1 MQFFK
6 FLCSLY
12 VFSKLHIN
20 YIVLLIKLHVVGWRR
35 VERRLLSCVFLFL
48 LYFLSRA
55 LAVLMGWG
63 GGGGGGINVLFRVRG
78 TCSFLTRSWCYA
90 LQFSLGCGWGGV
102 GWGINVLFRVRGTR
116 SFQTRSW
123 CDALH
128 FSLGTSDTLLI
139 LRSALFPR
147 NFWHAL
153 DVTLC
158 AFS

>member
-35 VERRLLSCVFLFL
+35 GRTPPAFVRFSVSPLLFVTRPCCFDGV
-48 LYFLSRA
+48 
-55 LAVLMGWG
+55 GWG

-90 LQFSLGCGWGGV
+90 LQFSLGCGWGG
-102 GWGINVLFRVRGTR
+102 WGGVLMSCFRVRGNT
-116 SFQTRSW
+116 
-123 CDALH
+123 LIPN
-128 FSLGTSDTLLI
+128 TLLMW
-139 LRSALFPR
+139 RSALFPR

-153 DVTLC
+153 DFALC
-158 AFS
+158 TFP